1 MHTCHATANPFDDLD
16 IVMHCSGGE
25 IGIVK
30 DFKDTSAGSISVLFE
45 YGYVLAVSPM
55 YLEKVERA
63 SEFETRERAVK
74 VIREQLK
81 RFDDK
86 KRVILEKTIEE
97 FIGLIFVFDHGKIF
111 EIFAL
116 RGKHY
121 GKLNTARILSE
132 FL

>member
-16 IVMHCSGGE
+16 IVMHCNGGE

-30 DFKDTSAGSISVLFE
+30 DSKDTSAGSISVLFE

-55 YLEKVERA
+55 CLEKVERA

-86 KRVILEKTIEE
+86 KRVILESVHI
-97 FIGLIFVFDHGKIF
+97 KIASKIIAK
-111 EIFAL
+111 EI
-116 RGKHY
+116 
-121 GKLNTARILSE
+121 TAQKMISSLS
-132 FL
+132 

>member
-16 IVMHCSGGE
+16 IVMHCNGGE

-30 DFKDTSAGSISVLFE
+30 DSKDTSAGSISVLFE

-55 YLEKVERA
+55 CLEKVERA

-97 FIGLIFVFDHGKIF
+97 LSGFVLNHGKIF

-121 GKLNTARILSE
+121 GKLNIARILSE